1 MLTIVSVAQR
11 HRTVKLYSSLSI
23 QGRVTLWAT
32 VIVLFGVAVL
42 SAAGISVLR
51 SDLRQAAF
59 AAQGALV
66 HSVAEDLDEKLLL
79 RKQAV
84 ATVAQTINAELLSE
98 PPALRADFS
107 HRKLFQ
113 SLFDIV
119 MVTDNKGRV
128 ITEWPV
134 RPNDVAISVAD
145 RAYFQKAMRTGE
157 VVISE
162 PLANRM
168 TGEPTLIFAAPIRDT
183 QGKVAGAL
191 VGSLVL
197 TRDNFL
203 ASLRETRVGQG
214 GYFYLASKGENPKL
228 VLHHDVK
235 RIMTPVPAAHL
246 SKPLHAALAGFEG
259 TIEGVN
265 SRGLK
270 ALYTFKSL
278 ESVPWVLCA
287 AYPTAEAYAPI
298 ESRSDQLAVGAVVF
312 AVLGGFLMGA
322 VTRRQLRPLVHLK
335 RELKAATQGNDKAL
349 PLQSGPKDLRELAE
363 AYNAVRAHK
372 IQAESAQLDI
382 QRRLRAV
389 LEHAGDAFVSIDA
402 AGAITE
408 WNKEAEET
416 FGWPR
421 AHVLG
426 LRLDQVLIPAE
437 HREAHNHGFARFLG
451 SGMGPVIGQRI
462 EVMALHRTGRLIP
475 VELSVSALKEG
486 GQWIAHAFLRDI
498 SERKASEEKL
508 AASERHLRD
517 IMNNMP
523 AEIAVMDELGRFVS
537 VNTHRARTL
546 GLPERALLG
555 TSAREFLNDEE
566 RRVIEPRV
574 RQALQGASVQF
585 ETTRERGGTRHLLH
599 YFIPDKGATGDVC
612 GVYEMTL
619 DITDRKEAE
628 QLLAANQAQL
638 RAITNNLPVLIAYLD
653 TQGIYR
659 FCNATFEQWFARPI
673 ADIVHRPLEALLVDE
688 AWTRKLKSALNGER
702 VEFTMQLH
710 HGATHRHVM
719 ALYIPDLGASGEV
732 NGVHALTFD
741 VTQSKVYEQQ
751 LLELA
756 RHDSL
761 TGLPN
766 RRYFEEKLDE
776 AMARARRSGRAMALL
791 YLDLDRF
798 KHINDT
804 RGHGVGDDLLKGFA
818 QRLVGAVRATDAVCR
833 LAGDEFTV
841 ILEGLQQPEEATL
854 VAHKIERTMDEPI
867 AVQDGV
873 VQTSTSIG
881 VAVFDGG
888 AGTGSALL
896 DKADQALYTAKR
908 AGRATFHVTTF

>member
-1 MLTIVSVAQR
+1 M
-11 HRTVKLYSSLSI
+11 KLYSSLSI

-32 VIVLFGVAVL
+32 IVVLFGVAVL

-59 AAQGALV
+59 AAQGALIN
-66 HSVAEDLDEKLLL
+66 SVAEDLDEKLQL

-84 ATVAQTINAELLSE
+84 AMVAQTINAELLSE
-98 PPALRADFS
+98 PAALRADFS
-107 HRKLFQ
+107 HRQLFK

-119 MVTDNKGRV
+119 LIADAKGRV
-128 ITEWPV
+128 LTEWPV
-134 RPNDVAISVAD
+134 RPNDVAISLAD
-145 RAYFQKAMRTGE
+145 RAYFQKVMQTGRI
-157 VVISE
+157 VISE
-162 PLANRM
+162 PLANKM
-168 TGEPTLIFAAPIRDT
+168 TGEPTLMFAAPIRDV
-183 QGKVAGAL
+183 QGRIAGAL

-203 ASLRETRVGQG
+203 ASLRETRVGRG
-214 GYFYLASKGENPKL
+214 GYFYLASKGDTPKL

-235 RIMTPVPAAHL
+235 RIMTPVPPADR
-246 SKPLHAALAGFEG
+246 SKPLHEALAGFEG

-278 ESVPWVLCA
+278 QTVPWVLCGV
-287 AYPTAEAYAPI
+287 YPTAEAYAPI
-298 ESRSDQLAVGAVVF
+298 ESRSDELIVGAVVF
-312 AVLGGFLMGA
+312 AILGGLLMGA
-322 VTRRQLRPLVHLK
+322 ATRRQLRPLVHLK
-335 RELKAATQGNDKAL
+335 RELRAATRGHDQAL
-349 PLQSGPKDLRELAE
+349 PLQSGPKDLRDLAE

-372 IQAESAQLDI
+372 LQAELAQLEI

-402 AGAITE
+402 EGAITE
-408 WNKEAEET
+408 WNKQAEET

-421 AHVLG
+421 AHALG

-437 HREAHNHGFARFLG
+437 HRDAHNHGFARFLR

-462 EVMALHRTGRLIP
+462 EVTALHRTGRRIP
-475 VELSVSALKEG
+475 VELSVSALQEG
-486 GQWIAHAFLRDI
+486 GQWIAHAFMRDI
-498 SERKASEEKL
+498 SQRKASDERL

-517 IMNNMP
+517 IMDNMP
-523 AEIAVMDELGRFVS
+523 AEIAVMDRQGRFVS

-555 TSAREFLNDEE
+555 TPARDFLDKEE
-566 RRVIEPRV
+566 RLVIEPWF
-574 RQALQGASVQF
+574 RQALAGQAVQF
-585 ETTRERGGTRHLLH
+585 ETTRERDGKRHQLH
-599 YFIPDKGATGDVC
+599 YFIPDKDPAGEVC

-628 QLLAANQAQL
+628 QLLATNQAQL
-638 RAITNNLPVLIAYLD
+638 RAITNNLPVLIAYID
-653 TQGIYR
+653 RESNYR
-659 FCNATFEQWFARPI
+659 FCNATFEQWFGRPV
-673 ADIVHRPLEALLVDE
+673 AEIVNRPLAALLGDE
-688 AWTRKLKSALNGER
+688 TWTRRLKSALAGER
-702 VEFTMQLH
+702 VEFTTQLQ
-710 HGATHRHVM
+710 HGDTHRHVM

-732 NGVHALTFD
+732 HGVHALTFD
-741 VTQSKVYEQQ
+741 ITQSKVYEQQ

-818 QRLVGAVRATDAVCR
+818 QRLVASVRTTDAVCR

-841 ILEGLQQPEEATL
+841 ILEGLHHEDEATL
-854 VAHKIERTMDEPI
+854 VAGKIERAMEEPMQ
-867 AVQDGV
+867 VQDGV

-881 VAVFDGG
+881 VAVFSGG
-888 AGTGSALL
+888 AGTGAALL
-896 DKADQALYTAKR
+896 DKADQALYAAKR

>member
-1 MLTIVSVAQR
+1 M
-11 HRTVKLYSSLSI
+11 KLYSSLSI

-32 VIVLFGVAVL
+32 IIVLFGVAVL

-66 HSVAEDLDEKLLL
+66 GSVAEDLDEKLLL

-84 ATVAQTINAELLSE
+84 LTVAQTINAELLPE
-98 PPALRADFS
+98 PAALRADFS

-119 MVTDNKGRV
+119 VITDAKGRV

-134 RPNDVAISVAD
+134 RPNEGAISVAD

-162 PLANRM
+162 PLANKM
-168 TGEPTLIFAAPIRDT
+168 TGEPTLVFAAPIRDAH
-183 QGKVAGAL
+183 GRVAGAL
-191 VGSLVL
+191 LGSLIL

-203 ASLRETRVGQG
+203 ASLRETRVGRG
-214 GYFYLASKGENPKL
+214 GYFYLASKGETPRF

-235 RIMTPVPAAHL
+235 RIMSPVPPA
-246 SKPLHAALAGFEG
+246 SVSQPLHQALAGFEG

-265 SRGLK
+265 SQGLK

-278 ESVPWVLCA
+278 TSVPWVLCG

-298 ESRSDQLAVGAVVF
+298 ESRSDQLLVGAVVF
-312 AVLGGFLMGA
+312 AGLGGLLMGA
-322 VTRRQLRPLVHLK
+322 VTRRQLRPLVQLK
-335 RELKAATQGNDKAL
+335 RELQAATQGNDQPL

-363 AYNAVRAHK
+363 VYNAVRLHK
-372 IQAESAQLDI
+372 QQAESAQLDI

-402 AGAITE
+402 NGGITE
-408 WNKEAEET
+408 WNQEAEET

-426 LRLDQVLIPAE
+426 LPLDQVLIPAE
-437 HREAHNHGFARFLG
+437 HRHAHNRGFSHFLG

-486 GQWIAHAFLRDI
+486 GQWIAHAFMRDI
-498 SERKASEEKL
+498 SDRKAWEEKL

-517 IMNNMP
+517 IMDNMP
-523 AEIAVMDELGRFVS
+523 AEIAVMDRQGRFVS

-555 TSAREFLNDEE
+555 AAARDFLDKEE
-566 RRVIEPRV
+566 RQVIEPWF
-574 RQALQGASVQF
+574 RQALAGHAVQF
-585 ETTRERGGTRHLLH
+585 ETTRKRDGKRHQLH
-599 YFIPDKGATGDVC
+599 YFIPDKGPAGEVC

-628 QLLAANQAQL
+628 QLLATNQAQL
-638 RAITNNLPVLIAYLD
+638 RAITNNLPVLIAYID
-653 TQGIYR
+653 TAGIYR
-659 FCNATFEQWFARPI
+659 FCNATFEQWFGRPV
-673 ADIVHRPLEALLVDE
+673 ADIVNRPLDALLGDE
-688 AWTRKLKSALNGER
+688 TWTRKLRSALCGER
-702 VEFTMQLH
+702 VEFTTQLQ
-710 HGATHRHVM
+710 HGDTHRHVM

-732 NGVHALTFD
+732 HGVHALTFD
-741 VTQSKVYEQQ
+741 ITQSKVYEQQ

-818 QRLVGAVRATDAVCR
+818 QRLVASVRTTDAVCR

-841 ILEGLQQPEEATL
+841 ILEGLHHEDEATL
-854 VAHKIERTMDEPI
+854 VAGKIERAMEEPMQ
-867 AVQDGV
+867 VQDGV

-881 VAVFDGG
+881 VAVFSGG
-888 AGTGSALL
+888 AGTGAALL
-896 DKADQALYTAKR
+896 DKADQALYAAKR